1 MNIQKSVRH
10 TLRHTPKKGL
20 LDKFKEAMNKP
31 GNKQTQS
38 FISQKSDSFTSHS
51 QLKCGDDMLL
61 SSKSLHKKPLNSSHI
76 CDVSKSPSARRSH
89 RRKQVLL
96 AVPVAVAAVGAGM
109 CLYKSGTTSDILPVC
124 HAREYDEDSTHYK
137 PKTRRK

>member
-20 LDKFKEAMNKP
+20 LDKFKEAMNK
-31 GNKQTQS
+31 QTQS
-38 FISQKSDSFTSHS
+38 FISQKSDSFTS

-76 CDVSKSPSARRSH
+76 GDVSKSPPARRSH
-89 RRKQVLL
+89 RRKEVPL
-96 AVPVAVAAVGAGM
+96 AVPVGLAAVGAGM

>member
-20 LDKFKEAMNKP
+20 LDKFKEAMNK
-31 GNKQTQS
+31 QTQS
-38 FISQKSDSFTSHS
+38 FISQKSDSFTS

-89 RRKQVLL
+89 RRKQVPL
-96 AVPVAVAAVGAGM
+96 AVPVAMAAVGAGM
-109 CLYKSGTTSDILPVC
+109 CLYKSGTTSNILRVC